1 MWTPRAQSVV
11 YATAAPAPMVIMRAD
26 LAPAPGAAAR
36 PPLARTLVAS
46 VDLIGDQVVP
56 PLDPATIGQV
66 SEVTYTV
73 RGKGLQGFPLRSK
86 GRYVTCT

>member
-1 MWTPRAQSVV
+1 
-11 YATAAPAPMVIMRAD
+11 
-26 LAPAPGAAAR
+26 
-36 PPLARTLVAS
+36 
-46 VDLIGDQVVP
+46 VP

>member
-1 MWTPRAQSVV
+1 VV
-11 YATAAPAPMVIMRAD
+11 YPTAAPAPMVIMKAD

-73 RGKGLQGFPLRSK
+73 RGDRVPRVIRSE